1 MALGLSPDRS
11 LCIRE
16 LVDMVISVKET
27 GKVTDL
33 EDVGEESVQVN
44 IYYRFN
50 IILISTSS
58 VVYIVA

>member
-33 EDVGEESVQVN
+33 EDVGEESVQVKKWN
-44 IYYRFN
+44 MC
-50 IILISTSS
+50 T
-58 VVYIVA
+58 VM

>member
-33 EDVGEESVQVN
+33 EDVGEESVQVKKWN
-44 IYYRFN
+44 IY
-50 IILISTSS
+50 T
-58 VVYIVA
+58 VM